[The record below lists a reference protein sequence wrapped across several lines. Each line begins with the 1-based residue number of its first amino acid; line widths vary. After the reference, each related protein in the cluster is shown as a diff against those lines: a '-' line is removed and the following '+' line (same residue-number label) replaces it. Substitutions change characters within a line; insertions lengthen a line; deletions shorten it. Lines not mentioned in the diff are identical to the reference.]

1 LVRQGDI
8 HHQVRLVGADQGDDF
23 VHMIRIHLGG
33 GDIGFGDGSQ
43 LGSQVVTLGFG
54 TAGDTDVG
62 EHLADLAA
70 FLDGNRGDT
79 AAADD
84 QNSTHILS
92 TPFRFFV
99 KKLGK
104 KLSAFL

>member
-1 LVRQGDI
+1 
-8 HHQVRLVGADQGDDF
+8 
-23 VHMIRIHLGG
+23 MIRIHLGG

>member
-1 LVRQGDI
+1 MV
-8 HHQVRLVGADQGDDF
+8 
-23 VHMIRIHLGG
+23 RIHLGG

-43 LGSQVVTLGFG
+43 LGSQVITLGFG

-70 FLDGNRGDT
+70 FLDGDRGDA

-92 TPFRFFV
+92 TPFRFFE

-104 KLSAFL
+104 KLLYSAARPLRQRRIYFLFLIDLLSR

>member
-1 LVRQGDI
+1 
-8 HHQVRLVGADQGDDF
+8 
-23 VHMIRIHLGG
+23 MISIHLGG

-43 LGSQVVTLGFG
+43 LGGQVVTLGFG

-70 FLDGNRGDT
+70 FLDGNRGDA

-84 QNSTHILS
+84 QNSTHIL
-92 TPFRFFV
+92 V
-99 KKLGK
+99 L
-104 KLSAFL
+104 LSAFLKKSLAKNFPLFCKKA